1 MPMLNTPA
9 TVRAAHYVLVPRDP
23 RGRVTS
29 GICGEFVR
37 LADAPPQD
45 SPRCV
50 RCEAALGQVER
61 AREYAVE
68 RKISPRAAGRALGFS
83 EYVCAELDS

>member
-1 MPMLNTPA
+1 MPMLESPA
-9 TVRAAHYVLVPRDP
+9 PMRVVHYVLVPLDP

-37 LADAPPQD
+37 LADVPPQD
-45 SPRCV
+45 APRCT
-50 RCEAALGQVER
+50 RCNDALGQVYR
-61 AREYAVE
+61 AREYAAE
-68 RKISPRAAGRALGFS
+68 RGISPRAAGRALGFS